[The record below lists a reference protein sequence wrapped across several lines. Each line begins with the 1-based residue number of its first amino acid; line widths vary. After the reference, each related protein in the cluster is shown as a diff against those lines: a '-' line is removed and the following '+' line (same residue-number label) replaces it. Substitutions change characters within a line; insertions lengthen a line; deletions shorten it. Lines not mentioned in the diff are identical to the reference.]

1 HQRGETAGHNVPLAR
16 LAREHAERRVL
27 RQPKIEADEALQRT
41 EFRFLRRNAPC
52 RRGLATRPFARFNLY
67 RRRHFLPCVPL
78 LSDNRAGFQPRAN
91 SLNSN
96 FLRMGIGAKIRAVSD
111 VGAADP
117 ISSCARGSASASPRC
132 ATTRKAPPPSASTSP
147 ARILCF
153 LGTAPFLGMAGS
165 IVPILIDRR
174 GLWGLA
180 RRFLIDDIVPIAH
193 KPSTPKA

>member
-96 FLRMGIGAKIRAVSD
+96 FLCTGIGAKIRAVSD
-111 VGAADP
+111 DVGAADP
-117 ISSCARGSASASPRC
+117 IFLLRSWIGVGLTAMRDNEEGAA
-132 ATTRKAPPPSASTSP
+132 AIGVNITR
-147 ARILCF
+147 
-153 LGTAPFLGMAGS
+153 
-165 IVPILIDRR
+165 
-174 GLWGLA
+174 
-180 RRFLIDDIVPIAH
+180 AH
-193 KPSTPKA
+193 PVL